1 MLSLS
6 PLLSHIHLPSVFRVF
21 INDQAIGLFLFAERY
36 DKIWLQNEFG
46 EDEGNGVLY
55 KSQGPLSK
63 DKRVDDLSYYPDD
76 LASYD
81 TMFAVEEG
89 GKNKKD
95 KSDLLELIEF
105 IDQQLK
111 WQENIKDD
119 DEALNGSVEL
129 WESHLNVKGTLTK

>member
-1 MLSLS
+1 MF
-6 PLLSHIHLPSVFRVF
+6 LL
-21 INDQAIGLFLFAERY
+21 AERY

-46 EDEGNGVLY
+46 EDKGGGILY

-63 DKRVDDLSYYPDD
+63 DKKVDDLSYYPDD
-76 LASYD
+76 LAAYD
-81 TMFAVEEG
+81 VMFAVEEG

-95 KSDLLELIEF
+95 KTELLELIEF

-111 WQENIKDD
+111 WQEEKKDD
-119 DEALNGSVEL
+119 PEALDGSVEL